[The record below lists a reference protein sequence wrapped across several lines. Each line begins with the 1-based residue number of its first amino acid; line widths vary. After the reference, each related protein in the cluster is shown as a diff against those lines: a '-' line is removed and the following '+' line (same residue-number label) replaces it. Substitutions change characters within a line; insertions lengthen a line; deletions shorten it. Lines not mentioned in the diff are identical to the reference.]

1 MLNFCKKKVVLTQCY
16 LDVSDNL
23 ESNELYIFDH
33 FFYIPTT
40 PPYLVEPGTLKFFAN
55 LLKKN
60 GFFGNFISRR
70 FRKFAT
76 IWAYLNFWQKICP
89 QGFSPLPHPTPSP
102 LRGANPQNAQP
113 GSWTTCWN
121 EQNEIFSCLK
131 IDDFFFFTSP
141 WWNKSPKD
149 KELLMMKMKIFFGRS
164 NCILARENC
173 SSP

>member
-33 FFYIPTT
+33 FFLHPHYPTLPSST
-40 PPYLVEPGTLKFFAN
+40 WDSKIFCQFST
-55 LLKKN
+55 KN
-60 GFFGNFISRR
+60 GFFGNFISGR

-76 IWAYLNFWQKICP
+76 IWAYLNFWQKNCP
-89 QGFSPLPHPTPSP
+89 QGFLPPPLPTPSP

-113 GSWTTCWN
+113 VGWTTCSN
-121 EQNEIFSCLK
+121 EKNEIFCCLK

-141 WWNKSPKD
+141 WWNKSPSGQ
-149 KELLMMKMKIFFGRS
+149 KIW
-164 NCILARENC
+164 
-173 SSP
+173 